1 MQVVCEAFYE
11 VELIL
16 VKLCGSPDR
25 GTISMSK
32 PPSQLQSVEQAWEI
46 SQAPPREL
54 ETDSLLLNKSA
65 QRSQA
70 QRSQWQPTI
79 VVFVLSILTI
89 LSLGIVAVTLHY
101 ISDPSGALTSST
113 AQQMGVF
120 PLLVRHNKSY
130 TFKRVVSTIA
140 SSGIEKPSALCRQTT
155 AGFFAA

>member
-1 MQVVCEAFYE
+1 MQVVCEAVYE

-25 GTISMSK
+25 VTISMSK

-46 SQAPPREL
+46 SQAPPREV
-54 ETDSLLLNKSA
+54 ETDSLLLNNSA
-65 QRSQA
+65 QRS
-70 QRSQWQPTI
+70 RWQPTI
-79 VVFVLSILTI
+79 VVLVLSILTI
-89 LSLGIVAVTLHY
+89 LSFGIVAVTLHY

-130 TFKRVVSTIA
+130 TFERVVQTIA

-155 AGFFAA
+155 AGYFAA

>member
-1 MQVVCEAFYE
+1 MCEAFYE

-16 VKLCGSPDR
+16 VKLCGSLDR

-54 ETDSLLLNKSA
+54 ETDSLLLNNS
-65 QRSQA
+65 A

-79 VVFVLSILTI
+79 VVLVLSIVTI
-89 LSLGIVAVTLHY
+89 LSLGVVGVALHY

-113 AQQMGVF
+113 AQQISSMGVF
-120 PLLVRHNKSY
+120 PLLVRHNKSC
-130 TFKRVVSTIA
+130 TFK
-140 SSGIEKPSALCRQTT
+140 
-155 AGFFAA
+155 

>member
-54 ETDSLLLNKSA
+54 ETDSLLLNNS
-65 QRSQA
+65 A

-79 VVFVLSILTI
+79 VVLVLSILTI
-89 LSLGIVAVTLHY
+89 LSLGIVAATLHY

-155 AGFFAA
+155 AGYFAA

>member
-1 MQVVCEAFYE
+1 MQVVCKAFYE

-54 ETDSLLLNKSA
+54 ETDSLLLKNS
-65 QRSQA
+65 A

-79 VVFVLSILTI
+79 VVLVLSILTI
-89 LSLGIVAVTLHY
+89 LGLGIVAATLHY
-101 ISDPSGALTSST
+101 ISNPSGALTSST

-130 TFKRVVSTIA
+130 AFKRVVSTIA

-155 AGFFAA
+155 ARYFAA